1 MIFACCKFPSYSRTA
16 AASVFSSQ
24 VATMHSYGARG
35 RQHEIRS
42 WELMRL

>member
-1 MIFACCKFPSYSRTA
+1 MMFACCKFPSYSRTA

-24 VATMHSYGARG
+24 VATMHSYGAR
-35 RQHEIRS
+35 QHEIRS